1 MRYAAIFNKEGC
13 ARRWITVKR
22 IVLATGGTGGHVFPA
37 QSVGAALMQ
46 RGDQVFYITDNRGS
60 RFFHEEDQP
69 LYVMHIRRMGG
80 VLGTMR
86 FAYTLGHEI
95 WQCYWILRRLKPHV
109 VMGFGSYASVAP
121 IVAAQILKIPT
132 VLHEQNA
139 VLGRANR
146 YLSKFA
152 NRVACS
158 FEKTAVAS
166 SGNVIWTGNPLRASF
181 FHSAPYASLPLSPFT
196 IVVVG
201 GSQGSRIFSEVIP
214 KAIMQLSEEQQAN
227 LVVHQHVRPEDT
239 DNVKK
244 IYEEFKG
251 QIIIKDFFHNISEL
265 YNQAHLIIARS
276 GASTVSELCSMG
288 RPSILVPYGA
298 SLDGDQLYN
307 ASYLAD
313 RQACIMMRE
322 YEFTTRNLKKV
333 LDDLLADP
341 LLLSKLATNIRRL
354 AVPDAI
360 ERLLFEMDQ
369 QSKDVA

>member
-1 MRYAAIFNKEGC
+1 M
-13 ARRWITVKR
+13 KR
-22 IVLATGGTGGHVFPA
+22 IVLAAGGTGGHVFPA
-37 QSVGAALMQ
+37 QSIGAALMQ
-46 RGDQVFYITDNRGS
+46 RGDQVYFITDHRGS

-69 LYVMHIRRMGG
+69 LHIMHIRRMGG
-80 VLGTMR
+80 ALGTMR
-86 FAYTLGHEI
+86 FAYTLAHEI
-95 WQCYWILRRLKPHV
+95 WQCYWILRRLKPDV

-121 IVAAQILKIPT
+121 IIAALILKIPT

-166 SGNVIWTGNPLRASF
+166 SSNVVWTGNPLRSSF
-181 FHSAPYASLPLSPFT
+181 FHSVLYESLPPLPFN

-201 GSQGSRIFSEVIP
+201 GSQGSRMFSEVIP
-214 KAIMQLSEEQQAN
+214 KTIMQLSDEQQAK
-227 LVVHQHVRPEDT
+227 LVIYQHARPEDT

-244 IYEEFKG
+244 IYDEFKG
-251 QIIIKDFFHNISEL
+251 KVIIKDFFHNISEL
-265 YNQAHLIIARS
+265 YNQAHLVIARS
-276 GASTVSELCSMG
+276 GASTVSELCIMG

-298 SLDGDQLYN
+298 SLEGDQLYN

-322 YEFTTRNLKKV
+322 YEFTPRNLKKV
-333 LDDLLADP
+333 LDDLLSDP
-341 LLLSKLATNIRRL
+341 SLLKKLATNIKHL
-354 AVPDAI
+354 AVPDATQ
-360 ERLLFEMDQ
+360 RLLFEMDQ
-369 QSKDVA
+369 QSKNVG